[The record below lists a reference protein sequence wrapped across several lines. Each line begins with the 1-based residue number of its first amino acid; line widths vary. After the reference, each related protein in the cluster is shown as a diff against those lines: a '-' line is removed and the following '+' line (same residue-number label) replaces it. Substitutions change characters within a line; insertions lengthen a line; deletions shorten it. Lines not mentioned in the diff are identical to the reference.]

1 MLVILEAVKA
11 ESYNAVAMAREYFE
25 EIQKEQH
32 QRELQQQKESSNR
45 WRRLL
50 QCKCFANFLCL
61 YALPILPLIPMYA
74 NPIHIKIFPYQ
85 NTQYDLS
92 FYDE

>member
-11 ESYNAVAMAREYFE
+11 ESYNAVE
-25 EIQKEQH
+25 
-32 QRELQQQKESSNR
+32 
-45 WRRLL
+45 
-50 QCKCFANFLCL
+50 CKCFANFLCL